1 MFKINVF
8 NTCSMRIWLLLNWF
22 SVWVMHIHM
31 LHASFTLN
39 YAYTWRTCMI
49 LYKTTIKNAKRN
61 KRSFWDSMYS
71 LMRASFQW
79 HWGHNTRDS
88 IISDNPFNRKDY
100 GLTSHYWST
109 ETWIICSTL
118 MVRRYWKPYS
128 YEVISLKNKF

>member
-1 MFKINVF
+1 MF

-31 LHASFTLN
+31 LHAFFTLN

-49 LYKTTIKNAKRN
+49 LCKTTIKKAKRN
-61 KRSFWDSMYS
+61 KRSFWDSMCS

-79 HWGHNTRDS
+79 HWGHITRDS
-88 IISDNPFNRKDY
+88 IISDNPFNSKDY